1 MELNT
6 LLYFILHFFF
16 PYGIMLGSLFL
27 LIGYLEKKYIG
38 ANEDRIL
45 SKLIM
50 IAVLL
55 GIPSILLAW
64 VISQPWWVTITMY
77 VHQIAELI
85 KKVPIFTSIVGYLQ
99 IFNGWLNN
107 LIATWFPTYWNAFVI
122 VYFIGILIEI
132 LALKWRI
139 SFSRTFNVLIPTF
152 ITFPKIFSY
161 FIGKQTPIKD
171 SILEGKIKGKL
182 KENLNDSY
190 EDAAAGD
197 ARYIEGAGGSSAEAT
212 KVAVAVATRR
222 SSVSV
227 RTTADG
233 KRVARLFI
241 KQSRET
247 ETDRAIENTLKGF
260 GNRISGDAI
269 YFPNDPTFSP
279 KEGGYI
285 FDSSIPYDAG
295 ENLGKWNDIFIDPF
309 SIDNR
314 TSQGGLGFL
323 KTYMSVVKN
332 LIVYITNL
340 SPYAV
345 YRRFVINADK
355 KFRIDTSADN
365 AKFKVQQN
373 LDLSVIPEPKID
385 GNTIE
390 IQRQIALQRA
400 NQRIPDVTT
409 VLNSL
414 KISGQFNDVQVGGN
428 TAIYSYTLPP
438 DPNLPND
445 YNKFQDQFSTL
456 LRIESKPI
464 ITLDAGVLKISLDN
478 GVNIPVSF
486 ADMIKR
492 RKKGVSNIISGL
504 IGVDAMGEPIYF
516 ELGDKNPHIMIFG
529 KTGTGKT
536 VLIMTILYS
545 VMSATDPKHL
555 RIIYIDGKGNSFEF
569 MSRDSS
575 HPNPFTY
582 APPGDASGDI
592 DYARSVIKF
601 IEKETRRRID
611 LFKKEEVSK
620 LAEYNKLMEKL
631 GKEILPEI
639 LVVVDEFSA
648 ITQQDKDL
656 KASELGKLGTID
668 TFEYIAKM
676 ARSVGIRMLMANQS
690 ARKELVPGKISANI
704 TARISLGVSEP
715 IESEIALPETGI
727 AVHLLTQPG
736 EFYSTIK
743 GPLNPEHGNGPYLT
757 DEVMNALND
766 SLIEKFG
773 PCEYVMEREDILS
786 AVEGSSGNP
795 NDDLGLNEEDIL
807 VPQPVPTKETPLD
820 EIAKLG
826 EEYYPWL
833 NAHSDII
840 SDNKE
845 MQTAFKP
852 ALENATK
859 KVRFIME
866 RLDSWRQIQLQ
877 ASTANTHKSTGE
889 LVKAVTSGNNL
900 GKI

>member
-1 MELNT
+1 M
-6 LLYFILHFFF
+6 
-16 PYGIMLGSLFL
+16 
-27 LIGYLEKKYIG
+27 
-38 ANEDRIL
+38 
-45 SKLIM
+45 
-50 IAVLL
+50 
-55 GIPSILLAW
+55 
-64 VISQPWWVTITMY
+64 
-77 VHQIAELI
+77 
-85 KKVPIFTSIVGYLQ
+85 
-99 IFNGWLNN
+99 
-107 LIATWFPTYWNAFVI
+107 
-122 VYFIGILIEI
+122 
-132 LALKWRI
+132 
-139 SFSRTFNVLIPTF
+139 
-152 ITFPKIFSY
+152 
-161 FIGKQTPIKD
+161 
-171 SILEGKIKGKL
+171 
-182 KENLNDSY
+182 
-190 EDAAAGD
+190 
-197 ARYIEGAGGSSAEAT
+197 
-212 KVAVAVATRR
+212 
-222 SSVSV
+222 
-227 RTTADG
+227 
-233 KRVARLFI
+233 FI

-309 SIDNR
+309 SIDNK
-314 TSQGGLGFL
+314 TAQGGLGFL

-332 LIVYITNL
+332 LIAYITNL

-456 LRIESKPI
+456 LRIKSKPI

-504 IGVDAMGEPIYF
+504 IGVDAMGEPVYF

-727 AVHLLTQPG
+727 AVHLLSQPG

-743 GPLNPEHGNGPYLT
+743 
-757 DEVMNALND
+757 
-766 SLIEKFG
+766 
-773 PCEYVMEREDILS
+773 
-786 AVEGSSGNP
+786 
-795 NDDLGLNEEDIL
+795 
-807 VPQPVPTKETPLD
+807 
-820 EIAKLG
+820 
-826 EEYYPWL
+826 
-833 NAHSDII
+833 
-840 SDNKE
+840 
-845 MQTAFKP
+845 
-852 ALENATK
+852 
-859 KVRFIME
+859 
-866 RLDSWRQIQLQ
+866 
-877 ASTANTHKSTGE
+877 
-889 LVKAVTSGNNL
+889 
-900 GKI
+900 